1 MMYSMSY
8 CMYNSYYLTNISIML
23 IIVVICIGLICID
36 NVVNVDAQ
44 SNKKSK
50 KESSIPMLRDSNLK
64 IESIVDK
71 LKFPSG
77 MEFIGN
83 DDLLVIEKNTG
94 IVKRVTNGTV
104 VAELLDLNVAT
115 KSERGLLGIAVLD
128 ISKTK
133 HADKY
138 SPNDKFVF
146 LFVTETENQD
156 DGNILGNRVYR
167 YDFVNGN
174 LINPILLLDLPYLPG
189 PSHNG
194 GVMRIGPDNNLYIV
208 MGDLNRLK
216 DPSGD
221 TIAQNLVG
229 TSLPDGRGGVLRI
242 TPDGETVNDGFTL
255 GDDGLLDKY
264 YGYGVRNSF
273 GIGFDNVTG
282 YLWDTENGSHYG
294 DEINIVKPGFNS
306 GWRQV
311 LGLSSMYNEFT
322 DKEFD
327 RNQLINFNG
336 NGKYYDPVLT
346 WNDTIA
352 PTTVAFIHSSTLGEE
367 YKDNMLVGGVKNGTI
382 LHFNL
387 NQTRTG
393 LQLEGELSDRIVNKP
408 SELNSA
414 IFGTGFDIIT
424 DIKID
429 PTDGDLYVLAAN
441 SKNGKI
447 YKISKDVEQ

>member
-1 MMYSMSY
+1 MS
-8 CMYNSYYLTNISIML
+8 
-23 IIVVICIGLICID
+23 IIVVMYIGLIYIT
-36 NVVNVDAQ
+36 NVDSVNAQ
-44 SNKKSK
+44 SNKK
-50 KESSIPMLRDSNLK
+50 EPSIPILRDSNLNT
-64 IESIVDK
+64 ELIVDK

-94 IVKRVTNGTV
+94 IVKRVTNGKV
-104 VAELLDLNVAT
+104 VAELLDLNVAK

-138 SPNDKFVF
+138 GPNDKFVF

-167 YDFVNGN
+167 YDFMNGN

-221 TIAQNLVG
+221 TITQNLEG
-229 TSLPDGRGGVLRI
+229 TSPPDGRGGVLRI

-255 GDDGLLDKY
+255 GNEGLLNKY
-264 YGYGVRNSF
+264 YGYGIRNSF

-294 DEINIVKPGFNS
+294 DELNIVKPGFNS

-311 LGLSSMYNEFT
+311 LGLSSLYDEFT
-322 DKEFD
+322 NKEFD
-327 RNQLINFNG
+327 RTQLINFNN

-367 YKDNMLVGGVKNGTI
+367 YIDDMLVGGVKNGTI
-382 LHFNL
+382 LHFDL
-387 NQTRTG
+387 NQSRTG
-393 LQLEGELSDRIVNKP
+393 LQLEGELSDGVINKP
-408 SELNSA
+408 SEQNSA

-429 PTDGDLYVLAAN
+429 PSDGDLYVLAAN

-447 YKISKDVEQ
+447 YKISR

>member
-1 MMYSMSY
+1 
-8 CMYNSYYLTNISIML
+8 MYNSHYTTMITLILSITVLTCATLIYIDNISEI
-23 IIVVICIGLICID
+23 
-36 NVVNVDAQ
+36 DAQ
-44 SNKKSK
+44 STKKAK
-50 KESSIPMLRDSNLK
+50 KEPSIPILRDTNLK
-64 IESIVDK
+64 TELIVDK

-94 IVKRVTNGTV
+94 KVKRVTNGEV
-104 VAELLDLNVAT
+104 VGDLLDLNVAT

-133 HADKY
+133 HASNYGPD
-138 SPNDKFVF
+138 DKFVF
-146 LFVTETENQD
+146 LFVTETENED
-156 DGNILGNRVYR
+156 DGEILGNRVYR
-167 YDFVNGN
+167 FDFVNDT
-174 LINPILLLDLPYLPG
+174 LINPVLLLDLPYLPG

-194 GVMRIGPDNNLYIV
+194 GVMKIGPDNNLYII

-216 DPSGD
+216 DPTGD
-221 TIAQNLVG
+221 TIASNLEG

-255 GDDGLLDKY
+255 GEGGLLDKY

-273 GIGFDNVTG
+273 GVGFDNVTG
-282 YLWDTENGSHYG
+282 FLWDTENGSHYG
-294 DEINIVKPGFNS
+294 DEINIIKPGFNS

-311 LGLSSMYNEFT
+311 LGLSSIYSELS

-327 RNQLINFNG
+327 KSKLVNFNG
-336 NGKYYDPVLT
+336 KGKYYDPVLT
-346 WNDTIA
+346 LNDTIA
-352 PTTVAFIHSSTLGEE
+352 PTTIAFIHSSTLGQE
-367 YKDNMLVGGVKNGTI
+367 YMDDVLVGGVKNGTL
-382 LHFNL
+382 LHFDL

-393 LQLEGELSDRIVNKP
+393 LQLEGSLSDRVVNKP
-408 SELNSA
+408 DELDSV

-429 PTDGDLYVLAAN
+429 PIDGDVYVLAAN
-441 SKNGKI
+441 TKNGKI
-447 YKISKDVEQ
+447 YKIFKLGDD

>member
-1 MMYSMSY
+1 MYHSH
-8 CMYNSYYLTNISIML
+8 YLTNISIML
-23 IIVVICIGLICID
+23 IIVVICIGLICVT
-36 NVVNVDAQ
+36 NVDNVDAQ

-50 KESSIPMLRDSNLK
+50 KEPSIPILRDNNLK
-64 IESIVDK
+64 TELIVDK

-77 MEFIGN
+77 MDFIGN

-94 IVKRVTNGTV
+94 IVKRVTNGKV
-104 VAELLDLNVAT
+104 VAELLDLNVAK

-128 ISKTK
+128 ISKTIY
-133 HADKY
+133 ADKY
-138 SPNDKFVF
+138 GPNDKFVF

-174 LINPILLLDLPYLPG
+174 LINPTLLLDLPYLPG

-221 TIAQNLVG
+221 TIAQNLEG
-229 TSLPDGRGGVLRI
+229 TSPPDGRGGILRI

-255 GDDGLLDKY
+255 GNEALLDKY

-273 GIGFDNVTG
+273 GIGFDSVTG

-294 DEINIVKPGFNS
+294 DELNIVKPGFNS

-311 LGLSSMYNEFT
+311 LGLSSMYGEFNN
-322 DKEFD
+322 KEFD
-327 RNQLINFNG
+327 RNQIINFND

-367 YKDNMLVGGVKNGTI
+367 YRDDMLVGGVKNGTI
-382 LHFNL
+382 LHFDL

-393 LQLEGELSDRIVNKP
+393 LKLEGELSDSVVNKP
-408 SELNSA
+408 LEQNSA

-429 PTDGDLYVLAAN
+429 PSDGDLYVLAAN

-447 YKISKDVEQ
+447 YKISKEAD

>member
-1 MMYSMSY
+1 
-8 CMYNSYYLTNISIML
+8 
-23 IIVVICIGLICID
+23 
-36 NVVNVDAQ
+36 
-44 SNKKSK
+44 
-50 KESSIPMLRDSNLK
+50 
-64 IESIVDK
+64 
-71 LKFPSG
+71 

-94 IVKRVTNGTV
+94 IVKRVTNGKV
-104 VAELLDLNVAT
+104 VAELLDLNVAK

-133 HADKY
+133 LADKY
-138 SPNDKFVF
+138 GPNDKFVF

-174 LINPILLLDLPYLPG
+174 LINPTLLLDLPYLPG

-221 TIAQNLVG
+221 TITQNLEG
-229 TSLPDGRGGVLRI
+229 TFPPDGRGGVLRI
-242 TPDGETVNDGFTL
+242 TPEGETVNDGFAL
-255 GDDGLLDKY
+255 GDEGLLNKY
-264 YGYGVRNSF
+264 YGYGIRNSF

-294 DEINIVKPGFNS
+294 DELNIVKPGFNS

-311 LGLSSMYNEFT
+311 LGLSSMYDEFT
-322 DKEFD
+322 NKEFD
-327 RNQLINFNG
+327 RNQLINFNN

-346 WNDTIA
+346 WNNTIA

-367 YKDNMLVGGVKNGTI
+367 YIDDVLVGGVKNGTI
-382 LHFNL
+382 LHFDL
-387 NQTRTG
+387 NQSRTG
-393 LQLEGELSDRIVNKP
+393 LQLEGELSDGMVNKP
-408 SELNSA
+408 SEQNSA

-429 PTDGDLYVLAAN
+429 PSDGDLFVLAAN

-447 YKISKDVEQ
+447 YKISK

>member
-1 MMYSMSY
+1 MYHSH
-8 CMYNSYYLTNISIML
+8 YLTNISSML
-23 IIVVICIGLICID
+23 IIVVICIGLICVA
-36 NVVNVDAQ
+36 NVDDVDAQ
-44 SNKKSK
+44 SNKKLK
-50 KESSIPMLRDSNLK
+50 KEPSIPILRDSNLK
-64 IESIVDK
+64 TELIVDK

-94 IVKRVTNGTV
+94 IVKRVTNGKV
-104 VAELLDLNVAT
+104 IAELLDLNVAK

-133 HADKY
+133 YADNY
-138 SPNDKFVF
+138 GPNDKFVF

-174 LINPILLLDLPYLPG
+174 LINPTLLLDLPYLPG

-194 GVMRIGPDNNLYIV
+194 GVMRIGPDNNLYII

-221 TIAQNLVG
+221 TITQNLEG
-229 TSLPDGRGGVLRI
+229 TSPPDGRGGVLRI

-255 GDDGLLDKY
+255 GNEGLLDKY

-294 DEINIVKPGFNS
+294 DELNIVKPGFNS

-311 LGLSSMYNEFT
+311 LGLSSMYGEFNN
-322 DKEFD
+322 KEFD
-327 RNQLINFNG
+327 RNQLINFND

-367 YKDNMLVGGVKNGTI
+367 YKDDMLVGGVKNGTI
-382 LHFNL
+382 LHFDL

-393 LQLEGELSDRIVNKP
+393 LQLEGELSDSLVNKP
-408 SELNSA
+408 SEQNSA

-429 PTDGDLYVLAAN
+429 PSDGDLYVLAAN

-447 YKISKDVEQ
+447 YKISKGADQ

>member
-1 MMYSMSY
+1 
-8 CMYNSYYLTNISIML
+8 ML
-23 IIVVICIGLICID
+23 IIVVICIGLICVA
-36 NVVNVDAQ
+36 NVDDVDAQ

-50 KESSIPMLRDSNLK
+50 KEPSIPILRDSNLK
-64 IESIVDK
+64 TELIVDK

-77 MEFIGN
+77 MEFVGN

-94 IVKRVTNGTV
+94 IVKRVTNGKV
-104 VAELLDLNVAT
+104 VAELLDLNVAK

-133 HADKY
+133 YADKY
-138 SPNDKFVF
+138 GPNDKFVF

-174 LINPILLLDLPYLPG
+174 LINPTLLLDLPYLPG

-194 GVMRIGPDNNLYIV
+194 GVMRTGPDNNLYIV

-221 TIAQNLVG
+221 TITQNLEG
-229 TSLPDGRGGVLRI
+229 TSPPDGRGGVLRI

-255 GDDGLLDKY
+255 GNEGLLDKY

-294 DEINIVKPGFNS
+294 DELNIVKPGFNS

-311 LGLSSMYNEFT
+311 LGLSSMYGEFNN
-322 DKEFD
+322 KEFD
-327 RNQLINFNG
+327 RNQLINFNDK
-336 NGKYYDPVLT
+336 GKYYDPVLT

-367 YKDNMLVGGVKNGTI
+367 YRDDMLVGGVKNGTI
-382 LHFNL
+382 LHFDL

-393 LQLEGELSDRIVNKP
+393 LKLEGELSDSLVNLP
-408 SELNSA
+408 SEQNSA

-429 PTDGDLYVLAAN
+429 PSDGDLYVLAAN

-447 YKISKDVEQ
+447 YKISKGADQ

>member
-1 MMYSMSY
+1 
-8 CMYNSYYLTNISIML
+8 ML
-23 IIVVICIGLICID
+23 IIVVMCIGLICVA
-36 NVVNVDAQ
+36 NVDNVDAQ

-50 KESSIPMLRDSNLK
+50 KESSFPILRDSNLK
-64 IESIVDK
+64 TELIVDK

-94 IVKRVTNGTV
+94 IVKRVTNGKV
-104 VAELLDLNVAT
+104 AAELLNLNVAT
-115 KSERGLLGIAVLD
+115 KSERGLLGIAVQD

-138 SPNDKFVF
+138 GPNDKFVY

-174 LINPILLLDLPYLPG
+174 LINPTLLLDLPYLPG

-221 TIAQNLVG
+221 TIAQNLEG
-229 TSLPDGRGGVLRI
+229 TSLPDGRGGVLRV

-255 GDDGLLDKY
+255 GNEGLLDKY
-264 YGYGVRNSF
+264 YGYGIRNSF

-294 DEINIVKPGFNS
+294 DELNIVKPGFNS

-311 LGLSSMYNEFT
+311 LGLSSMYDEFNN
-322 DKEFD
+322 KEFD
-327 RNQLINFNG
+327 RNQLINFND

-367 YKDNMLVGGVKNGTI
+367 YRDDMLVGGVKNGTI
-382 LHFNL
+382 LHFDL

-393 LQLEGELSDRIVNKP
+393 LQLEGSLSDKVVNKP
-408 SELNSA
+408 DELDTA

-429 PTDGDLYVLAAN
+429 PIDGDVYVLAAN
-441 SKNGKI
+441 TKNGKI
-447 YKISKDVEQ
+447 YKVFQDGDA

>member
-1 MMYSMSY
+1 MYHSH
-8 CMYNSYYLTNISIML
+8 YLTNISSML
-23 IIVVICIGLICID
+23 IIVVICIGLICVA
-36 NVVNVDAQ
+36 NVDDVDAQ
-44 SNKKSK
+44 SNKKLK
-50 KESSIPMLRDSNLK
+50 KEPSIPILRDSNLK
-64 IESIVDK
+64 TELIVDN

-94 IVKRVTNGTV
+94 IVKRVTNGKV
-104 VAELLDLNVAT
+104 VAELLDLNVAK

-133 HADKY
+133 YADKY
-138 SPNDKFVF
+138 GPNDKFVF

-174 LINPILLLDLPYLPG
+174 LINPTLLLDLPYLPG

-221 TIAQNLVG
+221 TITQNLEG
-229 TSLPDGRGGVLRI
+229 TSPPDGRGGVLRI

-255 GDDGLLDKY
+255 GYEGLLDKY

-282 YLWDTENGSHYG
+282 FLWDTENGSHYG
-294 DEINIVKPGFNS
+294 DEINIIKPGFNS

-311 LGLSSMYNEFT
+311 LGLSSMYSEFSN
-322 DKEFD
+322 KEFD
-327 RNQLINFNG
+327 KSKLVTFNG

-352 PTTVAFIHSSTLGEE
+352 PTTIAFIHSSTLGQK
-367 YKDNMLVGGVKNGTI
+367 YIDDVLVGGVKNGTI
-382 LHFNL
+382 LHFDL

-393 LQLEGELSDRIVNKP
+393 LQLEGSLSDKVVNKP
-408 SELNSA
+408 DELDTA

-429 PTDGDLYVLAAN
+429 PIDGDVYVLAAN
-441 SKNGKI
+441 TKNGKI
-447 YKISKDVEQ
+447 YKVFQDGDA

>member
-1 MMYSMSY
+1 MYHSH
-8 CMYNSYYLTNISIML
+8 YLTNISSML
-23 IIVVICIGLICID
+23 IIVVICIGLICVA
-36 NVVNVDAQ
+36 NVDDVDAQ
-44 SNKKSK
+44 SNKKLK
-50 KESSIPMLRDSNLK
+50 KEPSIPILRDSNLK
-64 IESIVDK
+64 TELIVDK

-94 IVKRVTNGTV
+94 IVKRVTNGKV
-104 VAELLDLNVAT
+104 IAELLDLNVAK

-133 HADKY
+133 YADKY
-138 SPNDKFVF
+138 GPNDKFVF

-156 DGNILGNRVYR
+156 DGSILGNRVYR

-174 LINPILLLDLPYLPG
+174 LINPTLLLDLPYLPG

-221 TIAQNLVG
+221 TITQNLEG
-229 TSLPDGRGGVLRI
+229 TSPPDGRGGVLRI

-255 GDDGLLDKY
+255 GNEGLLDKY

-294 DEINIVKPGFNS
+294 DELNIVKPGFNS

-311 LGLSSMYNEFT
+311 LGLSSMYGEFNN
-322 DKEFD
+322 KEFD
-327 RNQLINFNG
+327 RNQLINFND

-367 YKDNMLVGGVKNGTI
+367 YKDDMLVGGVKNGTI
-382 LHFNL
+382 LHFDL
-387 NQTRTG
+387 NKTRTG
-393 LQLEGELSDRIVNKP
+393 LQLEGELSDSLVNKP
-408 SELNSA
+408 SEQNSA

-429 PTDGDLYVLAAN
+429 PSDGDLYVLAAN

-447 YKISKDVEQ
+447 YKISKGADQ

>member
-1 MMYSMSY
+1 MINSMSY
-8 CMYNSYYLTNISIML
+8 YMYNGHYLTKISIML
-23 IIVVICIGLICID
+23 FIVIICIGLIYIE
-36 NVVNVDAQ
+36 NSGNADAQ
-44 SNKKSK
+44 SMKKSK
-50 KESSIPMLRDSNLK
+50 KEPSIPILRDTSLK
-64 IESIVDK
+64 AELIADK

-83 DDLLVIEKNTG
+83 NDLLVIEKNTG
-94 IVKRVTNGTV
+94 VVKRVTNGKV
-104 VAELLDLNVAT
+104 VTELLDLNVAK

-128 ISKTK
+128 IYKTK
-133 HADKY
+133 YADKY
-138 SPNDKFVF
+138 NSDDKFVF

-156 DGNILGNRVYR
+156 DGNILGNRIYR
-167 YDFVNGN
+167 YDFVNGS

-194 GVMRIGPDNNLYIV
+194 GVMRIGPDNNLYVVI
-208 MGDLNRLK
+208 GDLNRLK

-221 TIAQNLVG
+221 TITQNLEG
-229 TSLPDGRGGVLRI
+229 TSPPDGRGGILRI

-255 GDDGLLDKY
+255 GDEGLLDKY
-264 YGYGVRNSF
+264 YGYGIRNSF

-282 YLWDTENGSHYG
+282 YLWETENGSHYG

-311 LGLSSMYNEFT
+311 LGLSSMYDEFT
-322 DKEFD
+322 DNVFD
-327 RNQLINFNG
+327 RNQLIDFHGNG
-336 NGKYYDPVLT
+336 NYYDPVLT

-352 PTTVAFIHSSTLGEE
+352 PTTVAFIHSSTLGDE
-367 YKDNMLVGGVKNGTI
+367 YKDDILVGGVKNGTI
-382 LHFNL
+382 LHFDL

-393 LQLEGELSDRIVNKP
+393 LQLEDELSDKLVNKP
-408 SELNSA
+408 SEMSSA

-429 PTDGDLYVLAAN
+429 PFNGDLYVLAAN
-441 SKNGKI
+441 TKNGKI
-447 YKISKDVEQ
+447 YKISKDLNR

>member
-1 MMYSMSY
+1 
-8 CMYNSYYLTNISIML
+8 MYNSHYLTNISIML
-23 IIVVICIGLICID
+23 IIVVMCIGLICID
-36 NVVNVDAQ
+36 NVDNVDAQ
-44 SNKKSK
+44 SKEKSK
-50 KESSIPMLRDSNLK
+50 KEPSSPIPRDSNLK
-64 IESIVDK
+64 TELIVDK

-94 IVKRVTNGTV
+94 AVKRVTNGNV

-115 KSERGLLGIAVLD
+115 TSERGLLGIAVLD

-138 SPNDKFVF
+138 GPNDKFVF

-156 DGNILGNRVYR
+156 DGNIIGNRVYR
-167 YDFVNGN
+167 YDFVNGT

-229 TSLPDGRGGVLRI
+229 TALPDGRGGVLRI

-255 GDDGLLDKY
+255 GDEGLLDKY
-264 YGYGVRNSF
+264 YGYGIRNSF

-311 LGLSSMYNEFT
+311 LGLSSLYSEFT
-322 DKEFD
+322 GKEFD

-346 WNDTIA
+346 WNETIA

-367 YKDNMLVGGVKNGTI
+367 YRDDMLVAGVKNGTI
-382 LHFNL
+382 LHFDL

-441 SKNGKI
+441 PKNGKI
-447 YKISKDVEQ
+447 YKISKDVDL

>member
-1 MMYSMSY
+1 MYHSH
-8 CMYNSYYLTNISIML
+8 YLTNISSIL
-23 IIVVICIGLICID
+23 IIVVICIGLICVA
-36 NVVNVDAQ
+36 NVDDVDAQ
-44 SNKKSK
+44 SNKKLK
-50 KESSIPMLRDSNLK
+50 KEPSIPILRDSNLK
-64 IESIVDK
+64 TELIVDK

-94 IVKRVTNGTV
+94 IVKRVTNGKV
-104 VAELLDLNVAT
+104 IAELLDLNVAK

-133 HADKY
+133 YADKY
-138 SPNDKFVF
+138 GPNDKFVF

-174 LINPILLLDLPYLPG
+174 LKNPTLLLDLPYLPG

-221 TIAQNLVG
+221 TITQNLEG
-229 TSLPDGRGGVLRI
+229 TSPPDGRGGVLRI

-255 GDDGLLDKY
+255 GNEGLLDKY

-294 DEINIVKPGFNS
+294 DELNIVKPGFNS

-311 LGLSSMYNEFT
+311 LGLASMYGEFNN
-322 DKEFD
+322 KEFD
-327 RNQLINFNG
+327 RNQLINFND

-367 YKDNMLVGGVKNGTI
+367 YKDDMLVGGVKNGTI
-382 LHFNL
+382 LHFDL

-393 LQLEGELSDRIVNKP
+393 LQLEGELSDSLVNKP
-408 SELNSA
+408 SEQNSA

-429 PTDGDLYVLAAN
+429 PSDGDLYVLAAN

-447 YKISKDVEQ
+447 YKISKGADQ

>member
-1 MMYSMSY
+1 
-8 CMYNSYYLTNISIML
+8 MYNSHYTTMITLILSITVLTCASLIYIDNISEI
-23 IIVVICIGLICID
+23 
-36 NVVNVDAQ
+36 DAQ
-44 SNKKSK
+44 STKKAK
-50 KESSIPMLRDSNLK
+50 KEPSIPILRDTNLK
-64 IESIVDK
+64 TALIVDK

-94 IVKRVTNGTV
+94 KVKRVTNGEAV
-104 VAELLDLNVAT
+104 GDLLDLNVAT

-133 HADKY
+133 HANKY
-138 SPNDKFVF
+138 APDDKFVF
-146 LFVTETENQD
+146 LFVTETENED
-156 DGNILGNRVYR
+156 DGEILGNRVYR
-167 YDFVNGN
+167 FDFVNDTLN
-174 LINPILLLDLPYLPG
+174 NPVLLLDLPYIPG

-194 GVMRIGPDNNLYIV
+194 GVMKIGPDNNLYII

-216 DPSGD
+216 DPTGD
-221 TIAQNLVG
+221 TIASNLEG

-255 GDDGLLDKY
+255 GEGGLLDKY

-282 YLWDTENGSHYG
+282 FLWDTENGSHYG
-294 DEINIVKPGFNS
+294 DEINIIKPGFNS

-311 LGLSSMYNEFT
+311 LGLSSMYSEFS

-327 RNQLINFNG
+327 KSKLLTFNG

-346 WNDTIA
+346 FNDTIA
-352 PTTVAFIHSSTLGEE
+352 PTTIAFIHSSTLGQE
-367 YKDNMLVGGVKNGTI
+367 YMDDVLVGGVKNGTL
-382 LHFNL
+382 LHFDL

-393 LQLEGELSDRIVNKP
+393 LQLEGSLSDRVVNKP
-408 SELNSA
+408 DELDSV

-429 PTDGDLYVLAAN
+429 PIDGDVYVLAAN
-441 SKNGKI
+441 TKNGKI
-447 YKISKDVEQ
+447 YKIFKVGDN

>member
-1 MMYSMSY
+1 MYHSH
-8 CMYNSYYLTNISIML
+8 YLTNISIMS
-23 IIVVICIGLICID
+23 IIVVMCIGLIYIT
-36 NVVNVDAQ
+36 NVDSVDAQ
-44 SNKKSK
+44 SNKK
-50 KESSIPMLRDSNLK
+50 EPSIPILRDSNLK
-64 IESIVDK
+64 TELIVDK

-83 DDLLVIEKNTG
+83 DDLLIIEKNTG
-94 IVKRVTNGTV
+94 IVKRVTNGKV
-104 VAELLDLNVAT
+104 VAELLDLNVAK

-138 SPNDKFVF
+138 GPNDKFVF

-174 LINPILLLDLPYLPG
+174 LINPTLLLDLPYLPG

-194 GVMRIGPDNNLYIV
+194 GVMKIGPDNNLYIV

-221 TIAQNLVG
+221 TITQNLEG
-229 TSLPDGRGGVLRI
+229 TSPPDGRGGVLRI

-255 GDDGLLDKY
+255 GNEGLLNKY
-264 YGYGVRNSF
+264 YAYGIRNSF

-282 YLWDTENGSHYG
+282 NLWDTENGSHYG
-294 DEINIVKPGFNS
+294 DELNIVKPGFNS

-311 LGLSSMYNEFT
+311 LGLSSLYDEFT
-322 DKEFD
+322 NKEFD
-327 RNQLINFNG
+327 RNQLINFDN

-367 YKDNMLVGGVKNGTI
+367 YIDDMLVGGVKNGTI
-382 LHFNL
+382 LHFDL
-387 NQTRTG
+387 NQSRTG
-393 LQLEGELSDRIVNKP
+393 LQLEGELSDGVVNKP
-408 SELNSA
+408 SEQNSA

-429 PTDGDLYVLAAN
+429 PSDGDLYVLAAN

-447 YKISKDVEQ
+447 YKISR

>member
-1 MMYSMSY
+1 MYHSH
-8 CMYNSYYLTNISIML
+8 YLTNISSML
-23 IIVVICIGLICID
+23 IIVVICIGLICVA
-36 NVVNVDAQ
+36 NVDDVDAQ
-44 SNKKSK
+44 SNKKLK
-50 KESSIPMLRDSNLK
+50 KEPSIPILRDSNLK
-64 IESIVDK
+64 TELIVDK

-94 IVKRVTNGTV
+94 IVKRVTNGKV
-104 VAELLDLNVAT
+104 IAELLDLNVAK

-133 HADKY
+133 YADKY
-138 SPNDKFVF
+138 GPNDKFVF

-174 LINPILLLDLPYLPG
+174 LINPTLLLDLPYLPG

-221 TIAQNLVG
+221 TITQNLEG
-229 TSLPDGRGGVLRI
+229 TSPPDGRGGVLRI

-255 GDDGLLDKY
+255 GNEGLLDKY

-294 DEINIVKPGFNS
+294 DELNIVKPGFNS

-311 LGLSSMYNEFT
+311 LGLSSMYGEFNN
-322 DKEFD
+322 KEFD
-327 RNQLINFNG
+327 RNQLINFND

-367 YKDNMLVGGVKNGTI
+367 YKDDMLVGGVKNGTI
-382 LHFNL
+382 LHFDL
-387 NQTRTG
+387 NQSRTG
-393 LQLEGELSDRIVNKP
+393 LQLEGELSDGVINKP
-408 SELNSA
+408 SEQNSA

-429 PTDGDLYVLAAN
+429 PSDGDLYVLAAN

-447 YKISKDVEQ
+447 YKISR

>member
-1 MMYSMSY
+1 MYYSH
-8 CMYNSYYLTNISIML
+8 YLTNISIML
-23 IIVVICIGLICID
+23 IIVVMCIGLICVA
-36 NVVNVDAQ
+36 NVDNVDAQ
-44 SNKKSK
+44 SNNKSK
-50 KESSIPMLRDSNLK
+50 KESSFPILRDSNLK
-64 IESIVDK
+64 TELIVDK

-94 IVKRVTNGTV
+94 IVKRVTNGKV
-104 VAELLDLNVAT
+104 AAELLNLNVAT
-115 KSERGLLGIAVLD
+115 KSERGLLGIAVQD

-138 SPNDKFVF
+138 GPNDKFVY

-174 LINPILLLDLPYLPG
+174 LINPTLLLDLPYLPG

-221 TIAQNLVG
+221 TIAQNLEG
-229 TSLPDGRGGVLRI
+229 TSLPDGRGGVLRV

-255 GDDGLLDKY
+255 GNEGLLDKY
-264 YGYGVRNSF
+264 YGYGIRNSF

-294 DEINIVKPGFNS
+294 DELNIVKPGFNS

-311 LGLSSMYNEFT
+311 LGLSSMYDEFNN
-322 DKEFD
+322 KEFD
-327 RNQLINFNG
+327 RNQLINFND

-367 YKDNMLVGGVKNGTI
+367 YRDDMLVGGVKNGTI
-382 LHFNL
+382 LHFDL

-393 LQLEGELSDRIVNKP
+393 LQLEGELSDRLVNKP
-408 SELNSA
+408 SEVNSA
-414 IFGTGFDIIT
+414 LFGTGFDIIT

-429 PTDGDLYVLAAN
+429 PSDGDLYVLAAN

-447 YKISKDVEQ
+447 YKISKEKDQ

>member
-1 MMYSMSY
+1 MTY
-8 CMYNSYYLTNISIML
+8 CMYNNHYSTPISVIII
-23 IIVVICIGLICID
+23 IIVVMCASFIYID
-36 NVVNVDAQ
+36 NIGEIDAQ
-44 SNKKSK
+44 SSKKSK
-50 KESSIPMLRDSNLK
+50 KEPSIPILRDNDLK
-64 IESIVDK
+64 TELIVDK
-71 LKFPSG
+71 LQFPSG

-94 IVKRVTNGTV
+94 KVKRVTNGEV
-104 VAELLDLNVAT
+104 LGDLLDLNVAT

-133 HADKY
+133 HASNY
-138 SPNDKFVF
+138 GPNDKFAF
-146 LFVTETENQD
+146 LFVTETENED
-156 DGNILGNRVYR
+156 DGEILGNRVYR
-167 YDFVNGN
+167 FDFVNDA
-174 LINPILLLDLPYLPG
+174 LINPVLLLDLPYLPG

-194 GVMRIGPDNNLYIV
+194 GVMKIGPDNNLYII

-216 DPSGD
+216 DPTGD
-221 TIAQNLVG
+221 TIASNLQG

-255 GDDGLLDKY
+255 GVGGLLDKY

-273 GIGFDNVTG
+273 GIGFDNMTG
-282 YLWDTENGSHYG
+282 FLWDTENGSHYG
-294 DEINIVKPGFNS
+294 DEINIIKPGFNS

-311 LGLSSMYNEFT
+311 LGLSSMYSEFSN
-322 DKEFD
+322 KEFD
-327 RNQLINFNG
+327 KSKLVTFNG

-352 PTTVAFIHSSTLGEE
+352 PTTIAFIHSSTLGQE
-367 YKDNMLVGGVKNGTI
+367 YMDDVLVGGVKNGTI
-382 LHFNL
+382 LHFDL

-393 LQLEGELSDRIVNKP
+393 LQLEGSLSDKVVNNP
-408 SELNSA
+408 NELDTA

-429 PTDGDLYVLAAN
+429 PIDGDVYVLAAKT
-441 SKNGKI
+441 KNGKI
-447 YKISKDVEQ
+447 YKVSQDGDT

>member
-1 MMYSMSY
+1 MYHSH
-8 CMYNSYYLTNISIML
+8 YLTNISSML
-23 IIVVICIGLICID
+23 IIVVICIGLICVA
-36 NVVNVDAQ
+36 NVDDVDAQ
-44 SNKKSK
+44 SNKKLK
-50 KESSIPMLRDSNLK
+50 KEPSIPILRDSNLK
-64 IESIVDK
+64 TELIVDK

-94 IVKRVTNGTV
+94 IVKRVTNGKV
-104 VAELLDLNVAT
+104 IAELLDLNVAK

-133 HADKY
+133 YADKY
-138 SPNDKFVF
+138 GPNDKFVF

-156 DGNILGNRVYR
+156 DGSILGNRVYR

-174 LINPILLLDLPYLPG
+174 LINPTLLLDLPYLPG

-221 TIAQNLVG
+221 TITQNLEG
-229 TSLPDGRGGVLRI
+229 TSPPDGRGGVLRI

-255 GDDGLLDKY
+255 GNEGLLDKY

-294 DEINIVKPGFNS
+294 DELNIVKPGFNS

-311 LGLSSMYNEFT
+311 LGLSSMYGEFNN
-322 DKEFD
+322 KEFD
-327 RNQLINFNG
+327 RNQLINFND

-367 YKDNMLVGGVKNGTI
+367 YKDDMLVGGVKNGTI
-382 LHFNL
+382 LHFDL
-387 NQTRTG
+387 NKTRTG
-393 LQLEGELSDRIVNKP
+393 LQLEGELSDSLVNKP
-408 SELNSA
+408 SEQNSA

-429 PTDGDLYVLAAN
+429 PSDGDLYVLAAN

-447 YKISKDVEQ
+447 YKISKEADQ

>member
-1 MMYSMSY
+1 
-8 CMYNSYYLTNISIML
+8 MYNNHCSTTISVIL
-23 IIVVICIGLICID
+23 IIVVTCVGLLYID
-36 NVVNVDAQ
+36 NIGDIDAQ
-44 SNKKSK
+44 SSKKSK
-50 KESSIPMLRDSNLK
+50 KEPSIPILRDTNLK
-64 IESIVDK
+64 TELIIDK
-71 LKFPSG
+71 LKFPTG

-94 IVKRVTNGTV
+94 KVKRVTNGEV
-104 VAELLDLNVAT
+104 VGDLLDLNVAT

-133 HADKY
+133 HASSYGSK
-138 SPNDKFVF
+138 DKFVF
-146 LFVTETENQD
+146 LFVTETENKD
-156 DGNILGNRVYR
+156 DGEILGNRVYR
-167 YDFVNGN
+167 FDFVNGN
-174 LINPILLLDLPYLPG
+174 LINPVLLLDLPYLPG

-194 GVMRIGPDNNLYIV
+194 GVMKIGPDNNLYIV

-216 DPSGD
+216 DPTGD
-221 TIAQNLVG
+221 TIASNLAE
-229 TSLPDGRGGVLRI
+229 TSPPDGRGGVLRI

-255 GDDGLLDKY
+255 GEGGLLDKY

-282 YLWDTENGSHYG
+282 FLWDTENGSHYG
-294 DEINIVKPGFNS
+294 DELNIIKPGFNS

-311 LGLSSMYNEFT
+311 LGLSSMYNEFS
-322 DKEFD
+322 DKVFD
-327 RNQLINFNG
+327 RSKLVTFNG
-336 NGKYYDPVLT
+336 NGKYYDPALT

-352 PTTVAFIHSSTLGEE
+352 PTTIAFIHSSMLGQE
-367 YKDNMLVGGVKNGTI
+367 YMDDVLVGGVKNGTL

-393 LQLEGELSDRIVNKP
+393 LQLEGSLSDRVVNKP
-408 SELNSA
+408 DELNSA

-429 PTDGDLYVLAAN
+429 PIDGDIYVLAAN

-447 YKISKDVEQ
+447 YKISRVADP

>member
-1 MMYSMSY
+1 MYHSH
-8 CMYNSYYLTNISIML
+8 YLTNISSML
-23 IIVVICIGLICID
+23 IIVVICIGLICVA
-36 NVVNVDAQ
+36 NVDDVDAQ
-44 SNKKSK
+44 SNKKLK
-50 KESSIPMLRDSNLK
+50 KEPSIPILRDSNLK
-64 IESIVDK
+64 TELIVDK

-94 IVKRVTNGTV
+94 IVKRVTNGKV
-104 VAELLDLNVAT
+104 IAELLDLNVAK

-133 HADKY
+133 YADKY
-138 SPNDKFVF
+138 GPNDKFVF

-156 DGNILGNRVYR
+156 DGSILGNRVYR

-174 LINPILLLDLPYLPG
+174 LINPTLLLDLPYLPG

-221 TIAQNLVG
+221 TITQNLEG
-229 TSLPDGRGGVLRI
+229 TSPPDGRGGVLRI

-255 GDDGLLDKY
+255 GNEGLLDKY

-294 DEINIVKPGFNS
+294 DELNIVKPGFNS

-311 LGLSSMYNEFT
+311 LGLSSMYGEFNN
-322 DKEFD
+322 KEFD
-327 RNQLINFNG
+327 RNQLINFND

-367 YKDNMLVGGVKNGTI
+367 YKDDMLVGGVKNGTI
-382 LHFNL
+382 LHFDL

-393 LQLEGELSDRIVNKP
+393 LQLEGELSDSLVNKP
-408 SELNSA
+408 SEQNSA

-429 PTDGDLYVLAAN
+429 PSDGDLYVLAAN

-447 YKISKDVEQ
+447 YKISKEADQ

>member
-1 MMYSMSY
+1 
-8 CMYNSYYLTNISIML
+8 MYNSYYLTNISIML

-138 SPNDKFVF
+138 SHNDKFVF

-156 DGNILGNRVYR
+156 DGNIFGNRVYR

-311 LGLSSMYNEFT
+311 LGLSSMYDEFT
-322 DKEFD
+322 DNVFD
-327 RNQLINFNG
+327 RNQLIDFHG

-352 PTTVAFIHSSTLGEE
+352 PTTVAFIHSSTMGDE
-367 YKDNMLVGGVKNGTI
+367 YKDDILVGGVKNGTI
-382 LHFNL
+382 LHFDL

-393 LQLEGELSDRIVNKP
+393 LQLEDELSDKLVNKP
-408 SELNSA
+408 SEISSA

-429 PTDGDLYVLAAN
+429 PFNGDLYVLAAN
-441 SKNGKI
+441 TKNG
-447 YKISKDVEQ
+447 

>member
-1 MMYSMSY
+1 MYASFIY
-8 CMYNSYYLTNISIML
+8 IGNISEI
-23 IIVVICIGLICID
+23 
-36 NVVNVDAQ
+36 DAQ
-44 SNKKSK
+44 SSTKSK
-50 KESSIPMLRDSNLK
+50 KEPSIPILRDTALK
-64 IESIVDK
+64 TELIVDK

-94 IVKRVTNGTV
+94 KVKRVSNGEV
-104 VAELLDLNVAT
+104 VGDLLDLNVAT

-133 HADKY
+133 HAFNY
-138 SPNDKFVF
+138 GPNDKFVF

-174 LINPILLLDLPYLPG
+174 LINPTLLLDLPYLPG

-194 GVMRIGPDNNLYIV
+194 GVMKIGPDNNLYIV

-221 TIAQNLVG
+221 TITQNLEG
-229 TSLPDGRGGVLRI
+229 TSPPDGRGGVLRI

-255 GDDGLLDKY
+255 GNEGLLDKY

-294 DEINIVKPGFNS
+294 DELNIVKPGFNS

-311 LGLSSMYNEFT
+311 LGLSSMYGEFNN
-322 DKEFD
+322 KEFD
-327 RNQLINFNG
+327 RNQLINFND

-367 YKDNMLVGGVKNGTI
+367 YKDDMLVGGVKNGTI
-382 LHFNL
+382 LHFDL

-393 LQLEGELSDRIVNKP
+393 LQLEGELSDSLVNKP
-408 SELNSA
+408 SEQNSA

-429 PTDGDLYVLAAN
+429 PSDGDLYVLAAN

-447 YKISKDVEQ
+447 YKISKGADQ

>member
-1 MMYSMSY
+1 MYHSH
-8 CMYNSYYLTNISIML
+8 YLTNISSML
-23 IIVVICIGLICID
+23 IIVVICIGLICVA
-36 NVVNVDAQ
+36 NVDDVDAQ
-44 SNKKSK
+44 SNKKLK
-50 KESSIPMLRDSNLK
+50 KEPSIPILRDSNLK
-64 IESIVDK
+64 TELIVDK

-94 IVKRVTNGTV
+94 IVKRVTNGKV
-104 VAELLDLNVAT
+104 IAELLDLNVAK

-133 HADKY
+133 YADKY
-138 SPNDKFVF
+138 GPNDKFVF

-174 LINPILLLDLPYLPG
+174 LINPTLLLDLPYLPG

-221 TIAQNLVG
+221 TITQNLEG
-229 TSLPDGRGGVLRI
+229 TSPPDGRGGVLRI

-255 GDDGLLDKY
+255 GNEGLLDKY

-294 DEINIVKPGFNS
+294 DELNIVKPGFNS

-311 LGLSSMYNEFT
+311 LGLSSMYGEFNN
-322 DKEFD
+322 KEFD
-327 RNQLINFNG
+327 RNQLINFND

-367 YKDNMLVGGVKNGTI
+367 YKDDMLVGGVKNGTI
-382 LHFNL
+382 LHFDL

-393 LQLEGELSDRIVNKP
+393 LQLEGELSDSLVNKP
-408 SELNSA
+408 SEQNSA

-429 PTDGDLYVLAAN
+429 PSDGDLYVLAAN

-447 YKISKDVEQ
+447 YKISK

>member
-1 MMYSMSY
+1 
-8 CMYNSYYLTNISIML
+8 ML
-23 IIVVICIGLICID
+23 IIVVICIGLICVA
-36 NVVNVDAQ
+36 NVDDVDAQ
-44 SNKKSK
+44 SNKKLK
-50 KESSIPMLRDSNLK
+50 KEPSIPILRDSNLK
-64 IESIVDK
+64 TELIVDK

-94 IVKRVTNGTV
+94 IVKRVTNGKV
-104 VAELLDLNVAT
+104 IAELLDLNVAK

-133 HADKY
+133 YADKY
-138 SPNDKFVF
+138 GPNDKFVF

-174 LINPILLLDLPYLPG
+174 LINPTLLLDLPYLPG

-221 TIAQNLVG
+221 TITQNLEG
-229 TSLPDGRGGVLRI
+229 TSPPDGRGGVLRI

-255 GDDGLLDKY
+255 GNEGLLDKY

-294 DEINIVKPGFNS
+294 DELNIVKPGFNS

-311 LGLSSMYNEFT
+311 LGLSSMYGEFNN
-322 DKEFD
+322 KEFD
-327 RNQLINFNG
+327 RNQLINFND

-367 YKDNMLVGGVKNGTI
+367 YKDDMLVGGVKNGTI
-382 LHFNL
+382 LHFDL

-393 LQLEGELSDRIVNKP
+393 LQLEGELSDSLVNKP
-408 SELNSA
+408 SEQNSA

-429 PTDGDLYVLAAN
+429 PSDGDLYVLAAN

-447 YKISKDVEQ
+447 YKISKGADQ

>member
-1 MMYSMSY
+1 MYHSH
-8 CMYNSYYLTNISIML
+8 YLTNISSML
-23 IIVVICIGLICID
+23 IIVVICIGLICVA
-36 NVVNVDAQ
+36 NVDDVDAQ

-50 KESSIPMLRDSNLK
+50 KEPSIPILRDSNLK
-64 IESIVDK
+64 TELIVDK

-94 IVKRVTNGTV
+94 IVKRVTNGKV
-104 VAELLDLNVAT
+104 VAELLDLNVAK

-133 HADKY
+133 HASNY
-138 SPNDKFVF
+138 GPNDKFVF
-146 LFVTETENQD
+146 LFVTETENED
-156 DGNILGNRVYR
+156 DGEILGNRVYR
-167 YDFVNGN
+167 FDFVNGA
-174 LINPILLLDLPYLPG
+174 LINPVLLLDLPYLPG

-194 GVMRIGPDNNLYIV
+194 GVMKIGPDNNLYII

-216 DPSGD
+216 DPTGD
-221 TIAQNLVG
+221 TIASNLQG

-255 GDDGLLDKY
+255 GVGGLLDKY

-282 YLWDTENGSHYG
+282 FLWDTENGSHYG
-294 DEINIVKPGFNS
+294 DELNIVKPGFNS

-311 LGLSSMYNEFT
+311 LGLSSMYGEFNN
-322 DKEFD
+322 KEFD
-327 RNQLINFNG
+327 KNQLINFND

-367 YKDNMLVGGVKNGTI
+367 YRDDMLVGGVKNGTL
-382 LHFNL
+382 LHFDL

-393 LQLEGELSDRIVNKP
+393 LQLEGELSDSVVNKP
-408 SELNSA
+408 SEQNSA

-429 PTDGDLYVLAAN
+429 PSDGDLYVLAAN

-447 YKISKDVEQ
+447 YKISKGADQNFS

>member
-1 MMYSMSY
+1 MYHSH
-8 CMYNSYYLTNISIML
+8 YLTNISIML
-23 IIVVICIGLICID
+23 IIVVICIGLICVT
-36 NVVNVDAQ
+36 NVDNVDAQ

-50 KESSIPMLRDSNLK
+50 KEPSIPILRDNNLK
-64 IESIVDK
+64 TELIVDK

-77 MEFIGN
+77 MDFIGN

-94 IVKRVTNGTV
+94 IVKRVTNGKV
-104 VAELLDLNVAT
+104 VAELLDLNVAK

-128 ISKTK
+128 ISKTIY
-133 HADKY
+133 ADKY
-138 SPNDKFVF
+138 GPNDKFVF

-174 LINPILLLDLPYLPG
+174 LINPTLLLDLPYLPG

-221 TIAQNLVG
+221 TIAQNLEG
-229 TSLPDGRGGVLRI
+229 TSPPDGRGGILRI

-255 GDDGLLDKY
+255 GNEALLDKY

-294 DEINIVKPGFNS
+294 DELNIVKPGFNS

-311 LGLSSMYNEFT
+311 LGLSSMYGEFNN
-322 DKEFD
+322 KEFD
-327 RNQLINFNG
+327 RNQIINFND

-367 YKDNMLVGGVKNGTI
+367 YRDDMLVGGVKNGTI
-382 LHFNL
+382 LHFDL

-393 LQLEGELSDRIVNKP
+393 LKLEGELSDSVVNKP
-408 SELNSA
+408 LEQNSA

-429 PTDGDLYVLAAN
+429 PSDGDLYVLAAN

-447 YKISKDVEQ
+447 YKISKEAD